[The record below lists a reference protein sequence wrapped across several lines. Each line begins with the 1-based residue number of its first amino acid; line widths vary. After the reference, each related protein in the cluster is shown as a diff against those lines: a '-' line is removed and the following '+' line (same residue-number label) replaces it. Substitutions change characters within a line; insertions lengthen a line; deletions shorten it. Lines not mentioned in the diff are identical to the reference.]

1 MYIYISTKE
10 FPFFTVESL
19 GSYLRC
25 PPFFSEPAGKNSPA
39 LPAALWA
46 APGKHPASGRT
57 RRALL
62 RSRLQ
67 PCECSP
73 VTPRRS
79 PLHLLPHRTL
89 NCNSHR
95 LQLALTVG
103 ARFLCFCVFCFV
115 FFFSP
120 PSTDVLF
127 YLIWHFLWL
136 CSVCCTAVLLAI
148 VQCISL
154 QHM

>member
-1 MYIYISTKE
+1 MYIHISAKE

-19 GSYLRC
+19 DSYLRC
-25 PPFFSEPAGKNSPA
+25 PPFFSEPAGKNSPS

-73 VTPRRS
+73 VTPHRS
-79 PLHLLPHRTL
+79 PLHLLSLRTL
-89 NCNSHR
+89 SFNSHH
-95 LQLALTVG
+95 LQLALTVDT
-103 ARFLCFCVFCFV
+103 RFLCFF

-120 PSTDVLF
+120 PSTNVLF

-136 CSVCCTAVLLAI
+136 CSVCCTSGLLAI

-154 QHM
+154 QHV